1 MSDTALPFRSG
12 AGNRREAPARQSP
25 APTGGTRSGILLP
38 VLAVFAIALVT
49 GLGGTWFATS
59 AGAGFETLKVGP
71 WVSHPRNG
79 AIDADPYAR
88 AVLARTGEIPLG
100 LGEGLAFTAGRDS
113 AGQPLVGSCSYRIV
127 GRVPPTRYWSL
138 TLHGVD
144 GTLSPNPAG
153 RFGFT
158 SGEVV
163 RDAKGTVA
171 IEVSREARPGNW
183 LPAGSDRRF
192 QLTLRLYDTPVS
204 GTATALEPTALPRID
219 RVGCP

>member
-1 MSDTALPFRSG
+1 MSDTALPLRS
-12 AGNRREAPARQSP
+12 RPKPRQDMPARQFP
-25 APTGGTRSGILLP
+25 LKAETRRRGLLVP
-38 VLAVFAIALVT
+38 MLAVFAIAIVS
-49 GLGGTWFATS
+49 GLGATWFATS

-113 AGQPLVGSCSYRIV
+113 AGQPLVGSCSYRV
-127 GRVPPTRYWSL
+127 MGRVPPTRYWSL
-138 TLHGVD
+138 TLHGID
-144 GTLSPNPAG
+144 GSPVANDAG

-163 RDAKGTVA
+163 RDSRGMFA
-171 IEVSREARPGNW
+171 IDVSREARPGNW

-204 GTATALEPTALPRID
+204 GTATALESSALPSID